1 MMDSRSLTT
10 RRFLVLSALLCA
22 LSPALRAINRG
33 GAAPSFN
40 AKTLDGE
47 RITNDTVKGKVVLI
61 QFWTTWCRYCRRDQ
75 PSVDEFAGK
84 YADKGLVVIAVN
96 VGESRKKVRDYLS
109 TSPREAKVVLMEDTN
124 LGAVFNAR
132 GFPYYIAIDA
142 KGRVAGVQAGS
153 GGREM
158 LRELIG
164 RAGLRVG

>member
-1 MMDSRSLTT
+1 MTDSRSLTT
-10 RRFLVLSALLCA
+10 RRFLVLGVPLCA
-22 LSPALRAINRG
+22 LSQALGAIDRG
-33 GAAPSFN
+33 EAAPSFN
-40 AKTLDGE
+40 AKTLGGE

-75 PSVDEFAGK
+75 PAVDEFAGK
-84 YADKGLVVIAVN
+84 YADAGLVVIAVN
-96 VGESRKKVRDYLS
+96 VGEPRKKVLDYLK
-109 TSPREAKVVLMEDTN
+109 TSPRQAKIVLMEDTN

-142 KGRVAGVQAGS
+142 KGRVAGVQPGS

-164 RAGLRVG
+164 RAGLRVE